1 MTLRQRRRLLEL
13 LCLAPAGVFTLALVA
28 FPLGRMV
35 GLSFQD
41 YHLARPFSRGAFVG
55 LGHYAR
61 LVGDGYF
68 WHALRVTVAY
78 TVGVTAL
85 AFLLGLAAALVI
97 NLRLRGTG
105 WGKTL
110 LSLPWALPSAIAA
123 VVWLLLFQGAF
134 GVINYVLQA
143 AGLIERQIAWL
154 LRRETSLVAIV
165 VVGIWKV
172 FPFNMLVL
180 LAGLQAIRAEL
191 YEAAAVDG
199 GGRISQFR
207 FITWPAL
214 KHVSTVALLLTGVH
228 AFREFEQI
236 YILTG
241 GGPARSTETLGVQ
254 AYVYAFKFFDFG
266 YGSAIGVVMLVIS
279 LASAILLVRA
289 MRVGEF
295 Y

>member
-1 MTLRQRRRLLEL
+1 MTLRQRRRFLEIL
-13 LCLAPAGVFTLALVA
+13 YLAPAVLFTLALVA
-28 FPLGRMV
+28 FPLGRMI
-35 GLSFQD
+35 GLSFQE
-41 YHLARPFSRGAFVG
+41 YHLARPFTRGAFVG
-55 LGHYAR
+55 LGHYAH
-61 LVGDGYF
+61 LATDGYF
-68 WHALRVTVAY
+68 LNALKVTLAY
-78 TVGVTAL
+78 TVGVTAV
-85 AFLLGLAAALVI
+85 AFGLGLVVAITV
-97 NLRLRGTG
+97 NLRLPGLA
-105 WGKTL
+105 WAKTL
-110 LSLPWALPSAIAA
+110 LSIPWALPSAIAA
-123 VVWLLLFQGAF
+123 IVWLLLFQSSF
-134 GVINYVLQA
+134 GVINYLLQA
-143 AGLIERQIAWL
+143 VGLVNHPIQWL
-154 LRRETSLVAIV
+154 LRRDTSVLAIM

-180 LAGLQAIRAEL
+180 LAGLQAIPTEL
-191 YEAAAVDG
+191 YEAVAVDG

-214 KHVSTVALLLTGVH
+214 KYVSTVALLLTGVH

-279 LASAILLVRA
+279 LASAYLLVWSMRA
-289 MRVGEF
+289 GEF